1 MLCDDYYCGH
11 NVAIWL
17 IDQFEI
23 SRTCA
28 ILLYLEGYMM
38 SFLSNSKL
46 QRMET
51 NDNVVDFVWGIM
63 MPNYIQDICVF
74 IKVEEAS
81 YLHQDPYLRKKVYD
95 YCT

>member
-1 MLCDDYYCGH
+1 
-11 NVAIWL
+11 
-17 IDQFEI
+17 
-23 SRTCA
+23 
-28 ILLYLEGYMM
+28 
-38 SFLSNSKL
+38 
-46 QRMET
+46 MET

-95 YCT
+95 YCTWIWIKENGDSLDLYVVIVKWTYGLTTNLKGHKK